1 MHEEFSS
8 SRMAEDIVIAGKK
21 RWLQNEEI
29 FALLIMARE
38 FSIPA
43 QNSAPGVRE
52 GLPTR

>member
-38 FSIPA
+38 SSIPV
-43 QNSAPGVRE
+43 QNLAPVLPE